1 MVQEKPYAKLAIQD
15 TIVHNQDYV
24 RFVLSVVQL
33 VLFSIILAST
43 ELTAMLVLLLLP

>member
-15 TIVHNQDYV
+15 TIGHNQDYV

-33 VLFSIILAST
+33 VLFSIILVST